1 MINPMELSPM
11 KRFAALLFLLAFLVS
26 TGSAQ
31 TREQTT
37 LQTANLDLA
46 TIKDAVAVS
55 YLNFPWG
62 EVTFSYIE
70 HGTKGTYYGE
80 RTWPF
85 AQLDT
90 KIPLT
95 LEGTKMNPGQFA
107 LVIVPGEDV
116 KPMTLSVV
124 QFDGPTFIKPGN
136 VFSPAPKG
144 NVVYKKD
151 VSFSTVDTL
160 SDHMKIDLASTGQG
174 FDLIVNYGNRR
185 LTKSF
190 ITK

>member
-1 MINPMELSPM
+1 M
-11 KRFAALLFLLAFLVS
+11 KRLAALLFLLACLVNV
-26 TGSAQ
+26 GSAQ

-37 LQTANLDLA
+37 LQAASLDLA

-95 LEGTKMNPGQFA
+95 FEGTKLNPGQFA
-107 LVIVPGEDV
+107 LVIIPGEDV

-124 QFDGPTFIKPGN
+124 QFDGPTFVKPGN
-136 VFSPAPKG
+136 IFSPAPKG
-144 NVVYKKD
+144 NLVYKKD
-151 VSFSTVDTL
+151 VSFSTVDTVF
-160 SDHMKIDLASTGQG
+160 DHMKIELASTGQG

>member
-1 MINPMELSPM
+1 MELSHM
-11 KRFAALLFLLAFLVS
+11 KRFAALFFLLAILAKV
-26 TGSAQ
+26 GPAQ

-37 LQTANLDLA
+37 VQTASLDLA
-46 TIKDAVAVS
+46 STKEAVAVT

-90 KIPLT
+90 KTPLT
-95 LEGTKMNPGQFA
+95 LEGSKLSPGQYA
-107 LVIVPGEDV
+107 LIIVPGEDA

-124 QFDGPTFIKPGN
+124 QFDGPPFVKPGN

-151 VSFSTVDTL
+151 VTFSTVDAL
-160 SDHMKIDLASTGQG
+160 FDHMKIDLASTGQG
-174 FDLIVNYGNRR
+174 FDLNVNYGNRR

-190 ITK
+190 IAK

>member
-1 MINPMELSPM
+1 MEFSRM
-11 KRFAALLFLLAFLVS
+11 KRLAMSFFLLAILAMVS
-26 TGSAQ
+26 SAQ

-37 LQTANLDLA
+37 LQNASLDLA
-46 TIKDAVAVS
+46 SIKEAVTVT

-95 LEGTKMNPGQFA
+95 LEGSKLTPGQYA
-107 LVIVPGEDV
+107 LIIVPGEEA

-124 QFDGPTFIKPGN
+124 QFEGATFVKPGN
-136 VFSPAPKG
+136 VFSPAPHG
-144 NVVYKKD
+144 NAVYKKD
-151 VSFSTVDTL
+151 VTFSTVDAL
-160 SDHMKIDLASTGQG
+160 LDHMKIDLLSTGQG
-174 FDLIVNYGNRR
+174 FDLMVNYGNRR

-190 ITK
+190 VAK